1 MKLKKRIAALLMAGA
16 MVCSTLP
23 VNVLAVES
31 SDQNVGGLCEHH
43 TEHNADCG
51 YTEGIEGTPCNH
63 EHTEDCYTLVT
74 SCVHKHTA
82 DCYPAESVSDNTA
95 SPSDAENQEP
105 VNCTHECSEDTGCI
119 KKELDCKHEHDEA
132 CGYVPATEGTPCG
145 YICKICGAKDEPET
159 ATPANAAQLSAGDV
173 QKLIDALPATDKL
186 TTMTK
191 DEQNAVYA
199 DLQAAYEAYEALTED
214 EQALLTGTEVFES
227 LFHFFNGMV
236 NLLAENGVSYLDEN
250 GSKQTADNVT
260 VVESSMTAWNGGWY
274 VVNSNVTIGDRVT
287 VSGEVHLILADNAK
301 LTANGGINVAEN
313 NSFSVYAQSVGENTG
328 RLTANSGGWDAGI
341 GGGNG
346 KAAGTITIHGGE
358 VTANGSNGGAGIGG
372 GSGAGFDT
380 SGGTI
385 TIHDGTVKATGG
397 GSGAGIG
404 GGNSGSGGTI
414 TIHGGNVT
422 ATGGGSGAGIGG
434 GYSGSGGTITIHGGS
449 VTATCGSL
457 AAGIGD
463 GNGGSGGSF
472 ATGADGHALIFAN
485 GGISDTSNRDS
496 WSGIIFEGDTGKVY
510 KDQTLQENIEIPLGK
525 TLTVPENTTL
535 TVNSGVTLTNSG
547 TITGNGTLGGEGNL
561 AGSGTVANI
570 IRNNLQKD
578 SNVTV
583 SVNSSPA
590 AYGSKVNLTATI
602 SKAATISR
610 AATISK
616 AANAITRAAE
626 NQVEFFVGT
635 DSNKKSLGTAN
646 VSGDTA
652 TLSDVEISQ
661 EKGFA
666 VGENTI
672 TAEYGGSMGLKP
684 QTGSTRLTVQGDL
697 KDAIVMVNGEY
708 FYTNSPIIPEV
719 SVTWNGTQL
728 TKDTDYTVDYTNNTN
743 VGNATVTVTGTGN
756 YISTKT
762 GSFTIAPAQL
772 NDATV
777 KVNGTYTYTG
787 QAQTP
792 AAGDVV
798 VTLGGKTV
806 PSDQYT
812 IGASNNIN
820 AGQATVTVT
829 AKAGGNYTGSA
840 SGKFTIALASL
851 NDAKVEVSGGPFTY
865 DGTSKDPTVTVTL
878 DSKTLSA
885 STDYTL
891 SYSNSN
897 GGDGNLT
904 NAGTVTVTA
913 TGKGNYT
920 ATGTGTFTINKA
932 QPNYTPPTGLTA
944 TYGDTLKDVPLTD
957 GWAWNDLNTSVGN
970 VGENTFP
977 ATYNKDSS
985 GNYNPV
991 QQNLT
996 VKVSPASY
1004 KITLT
1009 GQAGSPAQIT
1019 LNEAVVEPG
1028 NTGAAVSYGMN
1039 TTNTAP
1045 SKWQAEKVFSGLTA
1059 DTTYYF
1065 FAKVGATTNYAE
1077 TISTGV
1083 AITTPEK
1090 EVSSISIQ
1098 TQPAK
1103 LAYTSGQ
1110 TLDLNG
1116 LSVQVSYRD
1125 NTSKTIGWDAN
1136 KLTAEPA
1143 QGTVLTVTEHSG
1155 KTVTISYGGKTAKTD
1170 ALTVGKAEQAA
1181 LSITGKPTTVYN
1193 GDTFT
1198 LTTTGGS
1205 GTGTVTWE
1213 IISGPATVDANG
1225 KVTVTDIGEIQ
1236 IKAVKAA
1243 DADYNEATA
1252 TLSLTATTKPS
1263 GGNTGGNTGGG
1274 NGGGN
1279 TSSGGGSSSS
1289 GGSSGGGSSSG
1300 SGSSSDNGDSSGSTV
1315 VERPDQTKPEIP
1327 TTSQTKPVKPDKNG
1341 NTSIDGNAVQ
1351 DAINKATADAKKN
1364 GNTANGIAVTVPIQN
1379 AADAKNLSITIKAQ
1393 TLDKLVTAKVRQ
1405 FEITTNGLP
1414 SFGFTLDTLKTLNA
1428 QSKGGDLILRVSKAA
1443 VTSAE
1448 AKAAIGTRP
1457 VYEFSLVDGKE
1468 APLTDWQ
1475 GKTVS
1480 VKLPYTPAANEQ
1492 AGNLY
1497 AAYVDGNGK
1506 VQWLTKSSYDADQKA
1521 VIFEA
1526 QHFSIYGVG
1535 YKNPV
1540 PNFTDINGHWAKE
1553 HILFAVSRGLFSGT
1567 SKTTFSPNTT
1577 LTRGMFVTALGRLA
1591 GINPADYQNR
1601 KFTDVKANAYY
1612 APYVNWAASKGIV
1625 GGTTS
1630 TTFAPD
1636 SNITRE
1642 QMAVIMK
1649 NYADKMGY
1657 SIPKTLEAVTFA
1669 DNAQISSWAKDAV
1682 KAMQQA
1688 GVLSGK
1694 ENNRFDPQGNATRAE
1709 AATVLHRFVEI
1720 VIDPQSAN
1728 GWQQND
1734 SGEWSYYKDG
1744 EPVKGWLSDDQKWY
1758 WLDKA
1763 TGKMFSGGW
1772 KQIDGKWYYFY
1783 PDGSMAV
1790 STKVD
1795 GYEVGADGARR

>member
-132 CGYVPATEGTPCG
+132 CGYVPATEGRPCG
-145 YICKICGAKDEPET
+145 YICGECDVEDEPET
-159 ATPANAAQLSAGDV
+159 ATPSNAAQLSAGDV

-236 NLLAENGVSYLDEN
+236 NLLATANGVSYLDEN
-250 GSKQTADNVT
+250 GDEQTADNVT
-260 VVESSMTAWNGGWY
+260 VVESSMTTWSDGWY
-274 VVNSNVTIGDRVT
+274 VVNGAVTIGSRVA
-287 VSGEVHLILADNAK
+287 VSGEVHLILADGAS
-301 LTANGGINVAEN
+301 LTVNGGINVAEDN
-313 NSFSVYAQSVGENTG
+313 SFSVYAQSDGENMGTLTANGNNGGAGIGGGDSGSGGNITINGGNVTATGGQYAAGIGGGRRGSGGEITIHGGSVTATGGQDAAGIGGGYDASGGTVTIHGGSVTATGGLSASGIGSGKEGSGVSFATGTDGHALIVANGGISDTSSRDSWSGIFFDGNTGTVYGNPTIQENIEIPSGKTLTVPKNTTLTVKDGVTLTNNGKIINNGKITNNGTITGNGTVEGNQPLLPPPPVSYRTCDENGQNWETKECRNYTVVDGSTTAWSDGWYVVNRNVTIDELVTVTGNVRLILTDGTTLTVNGGIGGINVAKGNSFSVYAQSVGENTG
-328 RLTANSGGWDAGI
+328 RLTANSGGWGAGI

-372 GSGAGFDT
+372 GSGTGFDA

-385 TIHDGTVKATGG
+385 TIHGGSVTATGG
-397 GSGAGIG
+397 GFAAGIG

-422 ATGGGSGAGIGG
+422 ATGGDSGAGIGGGRMGSGGTVTIHGGNVTATGEASAAGIGGGRRGSGGTVTIHGGSVTATGGGFAAGIGGGFEGSGGTISIHGGNVTATGGGSGAGIGG
-434 GYSGSGGTITIHGGS
+434 GYTGSGGTITIHGGS

-561 AGSGTVANI
+561 VGSGTVANT

-583 SVNSSPA
+583 NVSPSPA
-590 AYGSKVNLTATI
+590 PYGSKVNITATI

-626 NQVEFFVGT
+626 NQVEFFVET

-697 KDAIVMVNGEY
+697 KDAIVTVNGEY

-728 TKDTDYTVDYTNNTN
+728 TKDTDYTVNYTDNTN

-812 IGASNNIN
+812 IGASNHIN

-932 QPNYTPPTGLTA
+932 QPNYTTPTGLTA

-985 GNYNPV
+985 GNG
-991 QQNLT
+991 
-996 VKVSPASY
+996 
-1004 KITLT
+1004 I
-1009 GQAGSPAQIT
+1009 
-1019 LNEAVVEPG
+1019 
-1028 NTGAAVSYGMN
+1028 
-1039 TTNTAP
+1039 
-1045 SKWQAEKVFSGLTA
+1045 
-1059 DTTYYF
+1059 
-1065 FAKVGATTNYAE
+1065 
-1077 TISTGV
+1077 
-1083 AITTPEK
+1083 
-1090 EVSSISIQ
+1090 
-1098 TQPAK
+1098 
-1103 LAYTSGQ
+1103 
-1110 TLDLNG
+1110 
-1116 LSVQVSYRD
+1116 
-1125 NTSKTIGWDAN
+1125 
-1136 KLTAEPA
+1136 
-1143 QGTVLTVTEHSG
+1143 
-1155 KTVTISYGGKTAKTD
+1155 
-1170 ALTVGKAEQAA
+1170 
-1181 LSITGKPTTVYN
+1181 
-1193 GDTFT
+1193 FT
-1198 LTTTGGS
+1198 
-1205 GTGTVTWE
+1205 
-1213 IISGPATVDANG
+1213 
-1225 KVTVTDIGEIQ
+1225 
-1236 IKAVKAA
+1236 
-1243 DADYNEATA
+1243 
-1252 TLSLTATTKPS
+1252 
-1263 GGNTGGNTGGG
+1263 
-1274 NGGGN
+1274 
-1279 TSSGGGSSSS
+1279 
-1289 GGSSGGGSSSG
+1289 
-1300 SGSSSDNGDSSGSTV
+1300 
-1315 VERPDQTKPEIP
+1315 
-1327 TTSQTKPVKPDKNG
+1327 
-1341 NTSIDGNAVQ
+1341 
-1351 DAINKATADAKKN
+1351 
-1364 GNTANGIAVTVPIQN
+1364 
-1379 AADAKNLSITIKAQ
+1379 
-1393 TLDKLVTAKVRQ
+1393 
-1405 FEITTNGLP
+1405 
-1414 SFGFTLDTLKTLNA
+1414 
-1428 QSKGGDLILRVSKAA
+1428 
-1443 VTSAE
+1443 
-1448 AKAAIGTRP
+1448 
-1457 VYEFSLVDGKE
+1457 
-1468 APLTDWQ
+1468 
-1475 GKTVS
+1475 
-1480 VKLPYTPAANEQ
+1480 
-1492 AGNLY
+1492 
-1497 AAYVDGNGK
+1497 
-1506 VQWLTKSSYDADQKA
+1506 
-1521 VIFEA
+1521 
-1526 QHFSIYGVG
+1526 
-1535 YKNPV
+1535 
-1540 PNFTDINGHWAKE
+1540 
-1553 HILFAVSRGLFSGT
+1553 
-1567 SKTTFSPNTT
+1567 
-1577 LTRGMFVTALGRLA
+1577 
-1591 GINPADYQNR
+1591 
-1601 KFTDVKANAYY
+1601 
-1612 APYVNWAASKGIV
+1612 
-1625 GGTTS
+1625 
-1630 TTFAPD
+1630 
-1636 SNITRE
+1636 
-1642 QMAVIMK
+1642 
-1649 NYADKMGY
+1649 
-1657 SIPKTLEAVTFA
+1657 
-1669 DNAQISSWAKDAV
+1669 
-1682 KAMQQA
+1682 
-1688 GVLSGK
+1688 
-1694 ENNRFDPQGNATRAE
+1694 
-1709 AATVLHRFVEI
+1709 
-1720 VIDPQSAN
+1720 
-1728 GWQQND
+1728 
-1734 SGEWSYYKDG
+1734 
-1744 EPVKGWLSDDQKWY
+1744 
-1758 WLDKA
+1758 
-1763 TGKMFSGGW
+1763 
-1772 KQIDGKWYYFY
+1772 
-1783 PDGSMAV
+1783 
-1790 STKVD
+1790 
-1795 GYEVGADGARR
+1795 